1 MTDDNEKAKFL
12 RLQNG
17 DDIVS
22 EVVEMEDDEGIVY
35 LVINPLKVVY
45 VPTGSGN
52 LQVAFVPWVFSRIV
66 DKQEFMIHLEDVILI
81 TDVSDY
87 MNKYY
92 WENIDSYNKE
102 NSYTD
107 QSSEEGSSEE
117 EALLDALRELTTE
130 RKYH

>member
-107 QSSEEGSSEE
+107 QSSEEESSEE